1 MTWQL
6 RIYGVRDGEWD
17 VWVGEWREHILPL
30 RRAKGF
36 EVLGPWRTEDGRFV
50 WLIGH
55 DDFAAA
61 DASYYESPE
70 RAAIEP
76 DPARLLT
83 TTETTLLV
91 DV

>member
-6 RIYGVRDGEWD
+6 RVYGVREGEWD
-17 VWVGEWREHILPL
+17 PWVREWREHILPL

-36 EVLGPWRTEDGRFV
+36 EVLGPWRSEDGRFV

-55 DDFAAA
+55 EDFAAA
-61 DASYYESPE
+61 DDSYYESPE

-76 DPARLLT
+76 DPARHLT
-83 TTETTLLV
+83 TTETTLLEEA
-91 DV
+91 